1 MKFSH
6 KRNCS

>member
-6 KRNCS
+6 KPLD